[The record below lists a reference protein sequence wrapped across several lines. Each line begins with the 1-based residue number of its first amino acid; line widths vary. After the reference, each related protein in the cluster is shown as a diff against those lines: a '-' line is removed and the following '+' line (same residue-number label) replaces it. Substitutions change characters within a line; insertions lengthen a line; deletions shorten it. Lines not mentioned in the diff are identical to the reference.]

1 MLNCKIAAHDSPL
14 NQKTRECRIA
24 GYSDRLS
31 SELIA
36 TLLIAVALA
45 ITVARWFLRLSDLL
59 GRLWWPIVI
68 LLAEGTHGADRAD
81 GQSHGH

>member
-1 MLNCKIAAHDSPL
+1 MLTFTGAAHDSPS
-14 NQKTRECRIA
+14 NQKTREFRIA
-24 GYSDRLS
+24 GFSDRLNS
-31 SELIA
+31 KLIA
-36 TLLIAVALA
+36 TLLIAVAQA